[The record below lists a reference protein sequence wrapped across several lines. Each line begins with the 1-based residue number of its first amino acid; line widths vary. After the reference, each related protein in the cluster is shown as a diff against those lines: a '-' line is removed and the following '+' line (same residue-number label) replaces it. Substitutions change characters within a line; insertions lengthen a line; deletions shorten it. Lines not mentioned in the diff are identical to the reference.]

1 MLKTLILAEYGQLR
15 LPQDEF
21 VRKMM
26 NNTITDEEEERQKK
40 PGPFSLVTYL
50 QALLEPTFWGDHGVV
65 CMVSMMW
72 QVHLTLLTAETLKLH
87 KVRHDRPLEKTDLLL
102 IRAGHNHYLGACEYA
117 FLLLSAF
124 IVLGYFST
132 KCMASAWPVSESAW
146 PVRKCAW
153 PSFSVFSWIFTF
165 SELVTVF
172 CQNIFF
178 VTKVRGLC
186 MAGKQK

>member
-1 MLKTLILAEYGQLR
+1 
-15 LPQDEF
+15 
-21 VRKMM
+21 
-26 NNTITDEEEERQKK
+26 
-40 PGPFSLVTYL
+40 
-50 QALLEPTFWGDHGVV
+50 
-65 CMVSMMW
+65 MVSMMW
-72 QVHLTLLTAETLKLH
+72 QVPLTVLTAETLKLH

-102 IRAGHNHYLGACEYA
+102 IRAGHNHYLGACEYS

-124 IVLGYFST
+124 IVLGYFLA
-132 KCMASAWPVSESAW
+132 KCVASAWPVSKSAW

-153 PSFSVFSWIFTF
+153 PSSSAFSWIFTF

-186 MAGKQK
+186 LAGKRK